1 MIDIDFKFYL
11 SLFWRRL
18 PLFLLVWVTIA
29 TIGLAAAYLLPS
41 IYKSEARILVESQQI
56 SGDLVDTTVDVAT
69 NEAIQSIKQRVL
81 TRSTLLDLDRRFDA
95 LGQNSGFSPTE
106 RVEIMNNSIEFE
118 VLDLGGQ
125 NTPRGARSATAFTV
139 AFYSE
144 SAYVANQVAQELV
157 TMILARNIEDRAGR
171 AGKTKEFFKQELDKY
186 SNLLADVESQIVIF
200 KNNNSDALPDSLE
213 FRREEMSR
221 IQARLRQIDSQ
232 ELTLLEQRD
241 QLQRTLE
248 NPSLLASIPSNRPA
262 TAEER
267 ALNEV
272 KREIAQ
278 KSTILSESHPQML
291 ALRAEEKALTEIV
304 QGTSDSE
311 DGTLPALGAKTR
323 EVEDAFA
330 EVKGTLSFLAQQR
343 QELESQLARLAKSIE
358 QTPTVEMSLNNLY
371 RTQEQ
376 YQSQYDL
383 NLERFNTADTGV
395 TIELQQQGER
405 FEVIEQA
412 SVPDEPISPNR
423 ILLGAGAIFGGIAAG
438 LGLIVLLEML
448 NTSIRRPVELTNHL
462 GIKPFATVPYIA
474 TKGETLRR
482 RLKAAT
488 SILAVA
494 ICVPTA
500 LYLIHYHYM
509 PIDLI
514 LSKVVDRF
522 GLDDFTRRIFS

>member
-1 MIDIDFKFYL
+1 MIDIDFKFYF

-29 TIGLAAAYLLPS
+29 TIGLAMAYLLPS

-69 NEAIQSIKQRVL
+69 DEAIQNIRQRIL
-81 TRSTLLDLDRRFDA
+81 TRKTLLDLDRRFDA
-95 LGQNSGFSPTE
+95 LGRNSGFSPTE
-106 RVEIMNNSIEFE
+106 RVELMTNSIDFE
-118 VLDLGGQ
+118 NVDFG
-125 NTPRGARSATAFTV
+125 NSNSRGRNATAFTV

-157 TMILARNIEDRAGR
+157 TMILSRNIEERANR
-171 AGKTKEFFKQELDKY
+171 AGKTREFFKQEVDKY
-186 SNLLADVESQIVIF
+186 SNLLADVENQIVIF
-200 KNNNSDALPDSLE
+200 KNNNGDALPDSLE

-232 ELTLLEQRD
+232 ELTLMEQRD
-241 QLQRTLE
+241 QLKRTLDD
-248 NPSLLASIPSNRPA
+248 PTLLAALPSNRPA

-267 ALNEV
+267 ALNDI
-272 KREIAQ
+272 RRQIAQ
-278 KSTILSESHPQML
+278 KSTTLSDTHPQML
-291 ALRAEEKALTEIV
+291 ALRAEEKALNEII
-304 QGTSDSE
+304 QGTQSSE
-311 DGTLPALGAKTR
+311 DGSLPALGTRTR
-323 EVEDAFA
+323 EVEDAYA
-330 EVKGTLSFLAQQR
+330 EVKGTLSFLSQQR
-343 QELESQLARLAKSIE
+343 QELEAQLARLAVSIE

-376 YQSQYDL
+376 LQSQYDL
-383 NLERFNTADTGV
+383 NLEKFNTAATGEE
-395 TIELQQQGER
+395 IELQQQGER
-405 FEVIEQA
+405 FRVIEQA
-412 SVPDEPISPNR
+412 SVPDEPIKPNR
-423 ILLGAGAIFGGIAAG
+423 ILLGVGAIFGGLAAG
-438 LGLIVLLEML
+438 LGLLVLLEML
-448 NTSIRRPVELTNHL
+448 NQSIRRPVELTKHL

-474 TKGETLRR
+474 TKGEILRR

-494 ICVPTA
+494 ICVPPA

-514 LSKVVDRF
+514 ISKVADRF
-522 GLDDFTRRIFS
+522 GLDELTRIFS